1 MRVKENVSVNRSLV
15 VVVVVSL
22 PEMFKLSKEAK

>member
-1 MRVKENVSVNRSLV
+1 MFQSTGPWLVV